1 MEDIVIAL
9 PAASTSGLDTARPL
23 CERHA
28 PDMSHEPSPPI
39 NLNTLLLVPALA
51 LAAVACWAV
60 AARQVAIAGAASV
73 TLFLV
78 PIVFRLLTRSW
89 YRGLVL
95 RGLGLFV
102 LGFHVPMFIFGFLAG
117 ARIGCEPGKCF
128 GLVILGAL
136 LGPVIGLL
144 FTVVYWLV
152 GRPPA

>member
-1 MEDIVIAL
+1 
-9 PAASTSGLDTARPL
+9 
-23 CERHA
+23 
-28 PDMSHEPSPPI
+28 MSREPTPI

-51 LAAVACWAV
+51 LAAMACWAV
-60 AARQVAIAGAASV
+60 AARQATLATAAAL

-78 PIVFRLLTRSW
+78 PVVFRLLTRSW
-89 YRGLVL
+89 YRGLVV

-102 LGFHVPMFIFGFLAG
+102 LGLHIPLFVFGFFAS
-117 ARIGCEPGKCF
+117 ARIGCEPGKCM

-136 LGPVIGLL
+136 LAPIAGLM

>member
-1 MEDIVIAL
+1 
-9 PAASTSGLDTARPL
+9 
-23 CERHA
+23 
-28 PDMSHEPSPPI
+28 MSREPSLL
-39 NLNTLLLVPALA
+39 NLNALLLVPALV
-51 LAAVACWAV
+51 LAGVACWAV
-60 AARQVAIAGAASV
+60 TVRQAALAGAAAL

-78 PIVFRLLTRSW
+78 PVVFRLLTRSW

-102 LGFHVPMFIFGFLAG
+102 LGFNVPMFIFGFLAG
-117 ARIGCEPGKCF
+117 ARIGCEPGKCL

-136 LGPVIGLL
+136 LGPIVGLL

>member
-1 MEDIVIAL
+1 
-9 PAASTSGLDTARPL
+9 
-23 CERHA
+23 
-28 PDMSHEPSPPI
+28 MSREPTPI

-51 LAAVACWAV
+51 LAALACWAV
-60 AARQVAIAGAASV
+60 AARQATLAAAATL

-78 PIVFRLLTRSW
+78 PVVFRLLTRSW
-89 YRGLVL
+89 YRGLVV

-102 LGFHVPMFIFGFLAG
+102 LGCNIPLFAFGFFAQV
-117 ARIGCEPGKCF
+117 RIGCEPGKCM

-136 LGPVIGLL
+136 LAPIVGLM